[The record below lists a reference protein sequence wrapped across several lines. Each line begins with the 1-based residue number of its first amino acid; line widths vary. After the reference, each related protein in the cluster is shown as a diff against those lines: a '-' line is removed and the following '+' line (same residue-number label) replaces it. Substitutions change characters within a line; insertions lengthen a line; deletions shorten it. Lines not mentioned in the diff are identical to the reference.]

1 MTAIERGLCWAC
13 EQRYGPNRNRDS
25 EGTFDFPI
33 CDECYAQMDRAWPVG
48 LLIFAGLTLVGGL
61 TFDWASE
68 AWGVAG
74 RWVGGLAM
82 AAGILGGIWL
92 AAHVQDRLQR
102 HPLDVLYRSV
112 PKPWRIE
119 DVRRLRGEMESE

>member
-74 RWVGGLAM
+74 GEGGLT
-82 AAGILGGIWL
+82 GR
-92 AAHVQDRLQR
+92 DCF
-102 HPLDVLYRSV
+102 
-112 PKPWRIE
+112 RI
-119 DVRRLRGEMESE
+119 VRVGFERMMGLHRIFL